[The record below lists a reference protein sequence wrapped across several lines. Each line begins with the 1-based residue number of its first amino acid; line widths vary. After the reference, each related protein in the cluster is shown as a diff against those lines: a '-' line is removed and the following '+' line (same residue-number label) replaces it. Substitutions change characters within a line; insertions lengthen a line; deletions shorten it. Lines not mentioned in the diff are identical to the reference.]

1 MPWFKRMLRSLGL
14 GILLLS
20 VGLVLSDTFK
30 KVGDKVVLSP
40 GSVSDRITSI
50 TWKHGPDIAVE
61 WYGGE
66 IVAYRDFRG
75 RCEVSTST
83 GALTISNL
91 TVKDSGIYTAEINN
105 RVMSPTKITVI
116 SAVPK
121 PTVSKSCNPEMTICT
136 LTCEA
141 SITDDTKPV
150 TYSWVIGDSQTPQPS
165 SSQLRIAKNDTGSVE
180 KSISCQLENPVSS
193 ERSDNIIISFASG
206 DPLHWII
213 PVVVAVIA
221 AALLGAGIGFFLWKK
236 NKKGHLEIAP
246 QNVANTSEE
255 TVPLVDIKP
264 NGAVVPAPEIHN
276 ENELESA
283 DDENEGETVPLV
295 DIKPNGAVVPAPEIH
310 NENELESTDDENEGE
325 KFTTI
330 SEVKVESGK
339 DQKPA
344 ASTDSSSKPETSK
357 TTSEVKNEP
366 SQDQT
371 PAASTDSSSKPD
383 MPALDSKSNETSDS
397 EAKPETETSKT
408 TSEVKNE
415 PSQDQTPAAST
426 DSSSK
431 PETSKTT
438 SEVKDEPSQ
447 DQTPTAS
454 TDSSSKPD
462 MPALDSQSNETSDS
476 EAKPETDNLQEPQQ
490 GPERTT

>member
-276 ENELESA
+276 ENELES
-283 DDENEGETVPLV
+283 
-295 DIKPNGAVVPAPEIH
+295 
-310 NENELESTDDENEGE
+310 TDDENEGE

-397 EAKPETETSKT
+397 EAKPET
-408 TSEVKNE
+408 
-415 PSQDQTPAAST
+415 
-426 DSSSK
+426 
-431 PETSKTT
+431 
-438 SEVKDEPSQ
+438 
-447 DQTPTAS
+447 
-454 TDSSSKPD
+454 
-462 MPALDSQSNETSDS
+462 
-476 EAKPETDNLQEPQQ
+476 DNLQEPQQ

>member
-1 MPWFKRMLRSLGL
+1 MPWFKRMLRSVGL

-20 VGLVLSDTFK
+20 VELVLSDSYE

-61 WYGGE
+61 WYGGD
-66 IVAYRDFRG
+66 IVPYWDFRG

-91 TVKDSGIYTAEINN
+91 TVKDSGMYTAEINN

-121 PTVSKSCNPEMTICT
+121 PTVSKLCNPEMTICT

-150 TYSWVIGDSQTPQPS
+150 TYSWMIGDGQTPQS
-165 SSQLRIAKNDTGSVE
+165 SSNQLRIAKNNTESLENSV
-180 KSISCQLENPVSS
+180 SCQLENPVSS

-206 DPLHWII
+206 DQLHWII
-213 PVVVAVIA
+213 PVIVTVIA
-221 AALLGAGIGFFLWKK
+221 LFALIVGVIVFFLWKK
-236 NKKGHLEIAP
+236 YRHREIAP
-246 QNVANTSEE
+246 QNVANTAE
-255 TVPLVDIKP
+255 TVQLVGIQS
-264 NGAVVPAPEIHN
+264 NGAVVTAPEIHN

-283 DDENEGETVPLV
+283 DYENEAEIKTQDKAKTQEETLPLV
-295 DIKPNGAVVPAPEIH
+295 DIKCNGAVVTAPEIH
-310 NENELESTDDENEGE
+310 NENESTDYENEAE
-325 KFTTI
+325 KFTTT

-339 DQKPA
+339 
-344 ASTDSSSKPETSK
+344 
-357 TTSEVKNEP
+357 
-366 SQDQT
+366 
-371 PAASTDSSSKPD
+371 
-383 MPALDSKSNETSDS
+383 
-397 EAKPETETSKT
+397 
-408 TSEVKNE
+408 
-415 PSQDQTPAAST
+415 DQTPAAST

-447 DQTPTAS
+447 DQTPAAS

-462 MPALDSQSNETSDS
+462 MPALDSKRNETSDS

>member
-1 MPWFKRMLRSLGL
+1 MED
-14 GILLLS
+14 LLS
-20 VGLVLSDTFK
+20 ISFRDKDSFK

-40 GSVSDRITSI
+40 GSVSDPITSI

-61 WYGGE
+61 WYGGD
-66 IVAYRDFRG
+66 IVPYRDFRG

-83 GALTISNL
+83 GTLTLSNV

-150 TYSWVIGDSQTPQPS
+150 TYSWMTGDKQTAQPS
-165 SSQLRIAKNDTGSVE
+165 SNQLTLAKNDTGSVE

-206 DPLHWII
+206 DSLYWII
-213 PVVVAVIA
+213 PLVIVLLVLIAAVIV
-221 AALLGAGIGFFLWKK
+221 FFLCKIYRK
-236 NKKGHLEIAP
+236 REIKT
-246 QNVANTSEE
+246 QDEANRPEE
-255 TVPLVDIKP
+255 MVQLVGIQS
-264 NGAVVPAPEIHN
+264 NGADLSVQGTSSSSVVPALNSPNNVVTAPQIHN
-276 ENELESA
+276 ENELMSA
-283 DDENEGETVPLV
+283 DDENE
-295 DIKPNGAVVPAPEIH
+295 A
-310 NENELESTDDENEGE
+310 
-325 KFTTI
+325 
-330 SEVKVESGK
+330 
-339 DQKPA
+339 
-344 ASTDSSSKPETSK
+344 ETSK
-357 TTSEVKNEP
+357 TTSEVK
-366 SQDQT
+366 D
-371 PAASTDSSSKPD
+371 
-383 MPALDSKSNETSDS
+383 
-397 EAKPETETSKT
+397 
-408 TSEVKNE
+408 E

-447 DQTPTAS
+447 DQTPAASTDSNSKPDMPALDSKSNETSDSEPKPETETSKTTSEVKDEPSQDQTPAAS

-462 MPALDSQSNETSDS
+462 NV
-476 EAKPETDNLQEPQQ
+476 QEPQQ

>member
-1 MPWFKRMLRSLGL
+1 MPWFKRMLRSVGL

-20 VGLVLSDTFK
+20 VELVLSDSYE

-61 WYGGE
+61 WYGGD
-66 IVAYRDFRG
+66 IVPYWDFRG

-91 TVKDSGIYTAEINN
+91 TVKDSGMYTAEINN

-121 PTVSKSCNPEMTICT
+121 PTVSKLCNPEMTICT

-150 TYSWVIGDSQTPQPS
+150 TYSWMIGDGQTPQS
-165 SSQLRIAKNDTGSVE
+165 SSNQLRIAKNNTESLENSV
-180 KSISCQLENPVSS
+180 SCQLENPVSS

-206 DPLHWII
+206 DQLHWII
-213 PVVVAVIA
+213 PVIVTVIA
-221 AALLGAGIGFFLWKK
+221 LFALIVGVIVFFLWKK
-236 NKKGHLEIAP
+236 YRHREIAP
-246 QNVANTSEE
+246 QNVANTAE
-255 TVPLVDIKP
+255 TVQLVGIQS
-264 NGAVVPAPEIHN
+264 NGAVVTAPEIHN

-283 DDENEGETVPLV
+283 DYENE
-295 DIKPNGAVVPAPEIH
+295 A
-310 NENELESTDDENEGE
+310 E
-325 KFTTI
+325 KFTTT

-339 DQKPA
+339 
-344 ASTDSSSKPETSK
+344 
-357 TTSEVKNEP
+357 
-366 SQDQT
+366 
-371 PAASTDSSSKPD
+371 
-383 MPALDSKSNETSDS
+383 
-397 EAKPETETSKT
+397 
-408 TSEVKNE
+408 
-415 PSQDQTPAAST
+415 DQTPAAST

-447 DQTPTAS
+447 DQTPAASTDSSSKPETSKTTSEVNDESGKDQTPAAS

-462 MPALDSQSNETSDS
+462 MPALDSKRNETSDS

>member
-283 DDENEGETVPLV
+283 DDENEGE
-295 DIKPNGAVVPAPEIH
+295 
-310 NENELESTDDENEGE
+310 

>member
-1 MPWFKRMLRSLGL
+1 MED
-14 GILLLS
+14 LLS
-20 VGLVLSDTFK
+20 ISFRDKDSFK

-40 GSVSDRITSI
+40 GSVSDPITSI

-61 WYGGE
+61 WYGGD
-66 IVAYRDFRG
+66 IVPYRDFRG

-83 GALTISNL
+83 GTLTLSNV

-150 TYSWVIGDSQTPQPS
+150 TYSWMTGDKQTAQPS
-165 SSQLRIAKNDTGSVE
+165 SNQLTLAKNDTGSVE

-206 DPLHWII
+206 DSLYWII
-213 PVVVAVIA
+213 PLVIVLLGLIVAVIV
-221 AALLGAGIGFFLWKK
+221 FFLCKIYRK
-236 NKKGHLEIAP
+236 REIKT
-246 QNVANTSEE
+246 QDEANRPEE
-255 TVPLVDIKP
+255 MVQLVGIQS
-264 NGAVVPAPEIHN
+264 NGADLSVQGTSSSSVVPALNSPNNVVTAPQIHN
-276 ENELESA
+276 ENELMSA
-283 DDENEGETVPLV
+283 DDENEAEM
-295 DIKPNGAVVPAPEIH
+295 
-310 NENELESTDDENEGE
+310 
-325 KFTTI
+325 
-330 SEVKVESGK
+330 
-339 DQKPA
+339 
-344 ASTDSSSKPETSK
+344 SK
-357 TTSEVKNEP
+357 TTSEVKDEP

-397 EAKPETETSKT
+397 EPKPET
-408 TSEVKNE
+408 
-415 PSQDQTPAAST
+415 
-426 DSSSK
+426 
-431 PETSKTT
+431 ETSKTT

-447 DQTPTAS
+447 DQTPAAS

-462 MPALDSQSNETSDS
+462 MPALDSKSNETSDS
-476 EAKPETDNLQEPQQ
+476 EPKPETETSK
-490 GPERTT
+490 TT

>member
-276 ENELESA
+276 ENELES
-283 DDENEGETVPLV
+283 
-295 DIKPNGAVVPAPEIH
+295 
-310 NENELESTDDENEGE
+310 TDDENEGE

>member
-1 MPWFKRMLRSLGL
+1 MPWFKRMLRSVGL

-20 VGLVLSDTFK
+20 VELVLSDSYE

-61 WYGGE
+61 WYGGD
-66 IVAYRDFRG
+66 IVPYWDFRG

-91 TVKDSGIYTAEINN
+91 TVKDSGMYTAEINN

-121 PTVSKSCNPEMTICT
+121 PTVSKLCNPEMTICT

-150 TYSWVIGDSQTPQPS
+150 TYSWMIGDGQTPQS
-165 SSQLRIAKNDTGSVE
+165 SSNQLRIAKNNTESLENSV
-180 KSISCQLENPVSS
+180 SCQLENPVSS

-206 DPLHWII
+206 DQLHWII
-213 PVVVAVIA
+213 PVIVTVIA
-221 AALLGAGIGFFLWKK
+221 LFALIVGVIVFFLWKK
-236 NKKGHLEIAP
+236 YRHREIAP
-246 QNVANTSEE
+246 QNVANTAE
-255 TVPLVDIKP
+255 TVQLVGIQS
-264 NGAVVPAPEIHN
+264 NGAVVTAPEIHN

-283 DDENEGETVPLV
+283 DYENEAEIKTQDKAKTQEETLPLV
-295 DIKPNGAVVPAPEIH
+295 DIKCNGAVVTAPEIH
-310 NENELESTDDENEGE
+310 NENESTDYENEAE
-325 KFTTI
+325 KFTTT

-339 DQKPA
+339 
-344 ASTDSSSKPETSK
+344 
-357 TTSEVKNEP
+357 
-366 SQDQT
+366 DQT

-408 TSEVKNE
+408 TSEVKDE

-438 SEVKDEPSQ
+438 SEVNDESGK
-447 DQTPTAS
+447 DQTPAAS

-462 MPALDSQSNETSDS
+462 MPALDSKRNETSDS

>member
-276 ENELESA
+276 ENELES
-283 DDENEGETVPLV
+283 
-295 DIKPNGAVVPAPEIH
+295 
-310 NENELESTDDENEGE
+310 TDDENEGE

-344 ASTDSSSKPETSK
+344 
-357 TTSEVKNEP
+357 
-366 SQDQT
+366 
-371 PAASTDSSSKPD
+371 
-383 MPALDSKSNETSDS
+383 
-397 EAKPETETSKT
+397 
-408 TSEVKNE
+408 
-415 PSQDQTPAAST
+415 
-426 DSSSK
+426 
-431 PETSKTT
+431 
-438 SEVKDEPSQ
+438 
-447 DQTPTAS
+447 AS

>member
-1 MPWFKRMLRSLGL
+1 MLRSVGL
-14 GILLLS
+14 RILLLS
-20 VGLVLSDTFK
+20 VGLVLSDKDSFK

-40 GSVSDRITSI
+40 GSVSDPITSI

-61 WYGGE
+61 WYGGD
-66 IVAYRDFRG
+66 IVPYRDFRG

-83 GALTISNL
+83 GTLTLSNV

-150 TYSWVIGDSQTPQPS
+150 TYSWMTEMVQLVGIQSNGADLSVQGTS
-165 SSQLRIAKNDTGSVE
+165 SSS
-180 KSISCQLENPVSS
+180 
-193 ERSDNIIISFASG
+193 
-206 DPLHWII
+206 
-213 PVVVAVIA
+213 
-221 AALLGAGIGFFLWKK
+221 
-236 NKKGHLEIAP
+236 
-246 QNVANTSEE
+246 
-255 TVPLVDIKP
+255 
-264 NGAVVPAPEIHN
+264 VVPALNSPNNVVTAPQIHN
-276 ENELESA
+276 ENELMSA
-283 DDENEGETVPLV
+283 DDENE
-295 DIKPNGAVVPAPEIH
+295 A
-310 NENELESTDDENEGE
+310 
-325 KFTTI
+325 
-330 SEVKVESGK
+330 
-339 DQKPA
+339 
-344 ASTDSSSKPETSK
+344 ETSK
-357 TTSEVKNEP
+357 TTSEVK
-366 SQDQT
+366 D
-371 PAASTDSSSKPD
+371 
-383 MPALDSKSNETSDS
+383 
-397 EAKPETETSKT
+397 
-408 TSEVKNE
+408 E

-447 DQTPTAS
+447 DQTPAASTDSNSKPDMPALDSKSNETSDSEPKPETETSKTTSEVKDEPSQDQTPAAS

-462 MPALDSQSNETSDS
+462 NV
-476 EAKPETDNLQEPQQ
+476 QEPQQ

>member
-1 MPWFKRMLRSLGL
+1 MPWFKRMLRSVGL

-20 VGLVLSDTFK
+20 VELVLSDSYE

-61 WYGGE
+61 WYGGD
-66 IVAYRDFRG
+66 IVPYWDFRG

-91 TVKDSGIYTAEINN
+91 TVKDSGMYTAEINN

-121 PTVSKSCNPEMTICT
+121 PTVSKLCNPEMTICT

-150 TYSWVIGDSQTPQPS
+150 TYSWMIGDGQTPQS
-165 SSQLRIAKNDTGSVE
+165 SSNQLRIAKNNTESLENSV
-180 KSISCQLENPVSS
+180 SCQLENPVSS

-206 DPLHWII
+206 DQLHWII
-213 PVVVAVIA
+213 PVIVTVIA
-221 AALLGAGIGFFLWKK
+221 LFALIVGVIVFFLWKK
-236 NKKGHLEIAP
+236 YRHREIAP
-246 QNVANTSEE
+246 QNVANTAE
-255 TVPLVDIKP
+255 TVQLVGIQS
-264 NGAVVPAPEIHN
+264 NGAVVTAPEIHN

-283 DDENEGETVPLV
+283 DYENE
-295 DIKPNGAVVPAPEIH
+295 A
-310 NENELESTDDENEGE
+310 E
-325 KFTTI
+325 KFTTT

-339 DQKPA
+339 
-344 ASTDSSSKPETSK
+344 
-357 TTSEVKNEP
+357 
-366 SQDQT
+366 DQT

-408 TSEVKNE
+408 TSEVKDE

-438 SEVKDEPSQ
+438 SEVNDESGK
-447 DQTPTAS
+447 DQTPAAS

-462 MPALDSQSNETSDS
+462 MPALDSKRNETSDS